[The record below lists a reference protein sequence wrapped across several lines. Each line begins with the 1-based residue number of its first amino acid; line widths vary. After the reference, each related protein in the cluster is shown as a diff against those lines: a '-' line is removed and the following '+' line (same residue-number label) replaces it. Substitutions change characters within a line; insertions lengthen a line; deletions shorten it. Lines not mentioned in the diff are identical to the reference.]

1 MISATEIQQKQLFEL
16 IKRYVPEQEKLAVV
30 LSEMLDLSTDAV
42 YRRMR
47 GQKELTFSELSKLC
61 RHFNVSFDSLCGIEN
76 TDVVFKYTS
85 LEQDFD
91 VNYKIYLRNLRDAL
105 YKLMHGRNSKM
116 IFVATDIPVMHLV
129 NYPEL
134 MAFKVHTQ
142 QRKEIK
148 NDGTLHTFDPAA
160 ILDDELLQLYREIAE
175 YYKRIPSVEIWTQ
188 DTLDMILKLIN
199 YFSEIGD
206 FGTSDIPVKLLDQLR
221 EMMDQLRDSALR
233 GSNSN
238 FINSN
243 TFNLYM
249 SEIALENNYVYVED
263 DSFQAVFLKTYMI
276 NSILTHNKVF
286 CNDVKSWM
294 DNLISKSV
302 SLTGCSQKQCYQFFR
317 HLCGKIEETKKNV
330 SLYTHYAKQD

>member
-1 MISATEIQQKQLFEL
+1 MNIATENQQKTFFEL
-16 IKRYVPEQEKLAVV
+16 IKRQIPEQEKLAVV
-30 LSEMLDLSTDAV
+30 LSEMLDISTDAV

-61 RHFNVSFDSLCGIEN
+61 NHFNISFDSLCEIKN
-76 TDVVFKYTS
+76 NDVVFKYTS
-85 LEQDFD
+85 LEHDFD
-91 VNYKIYLRNLRDAL
+91 INYKIYLRNLRDSL
-105 YKLMHGRNSKM
+105 HKLMHGKNSKM

-129 NYPEL
+129 NYPDL

-142 QRKEIK
+142 RRK
-148 NDGTLHTFDPAA
+148 NDKIEGNAILFDPAK
-160 ILDDELLQLYREIAE
+160 ILDEEILKLYREIAE

-188 DTLDMILKLIN
+188 DTLDMILKLIC

-206 FGTSDIPVKLLDQLR
+206 FGTSDIPIKLLDQLR
-221 EMMDQLRDSALR
+221 EMMDQLKDSALK

-243 TFNLYM
+243 TFNLYL

-263 DSFQAVFLKTYMI
+263 GTFQAVFLKTYTI
-276 NSILTHNKVF
+276 NSILTQNTIF

-294 DNLISKSV
+294 ENLIAKSI

-317 HLCGKIEETKKNV
+317 HLSFKIEETKKSV
-330 SLYTHYAKQD
+330 ALYSHYTKSE